1 MVVFDTSLLIDAIRK
16 KKAALD
22 LIASY
27 AGKERI
33 ATTAINKYEVLRGV
47 TEKDASLISQWLD
60 QFVIYDLD
68 DSALKEAVTIY
79 KELASREK
87 MVSELDV
94 LIAGISAA
102 NHETLVTKDRDFSSI
117 QSPKI
122 IVL

>member
-1 MVVFDTSLLIDAIRK
+1 M
-16 KKAALD
+16 
-22 LIASY
+22 
-27 AGKERI
+27 
-33 ATTAINKYEVLRGV
+33 RGV

-60 QFVIYDLD
+60 QFVIYNLD

-79 KELASREK
+79 KELASRGK

-102 NHETLVTKDRDFSSI
+102 NHETLITKDRDFSSI